1 MAKNPIWLRG
11 AKGKLA
17 GMVLQKAS
25 DGGTMVRENV
35 TPKNPRSVGQMATRL
50 AFGQVNTAAAA
61 LNSLINHA
69 FEGVPVGKMS
79 RRKFV
84 SLNVSRLKNYAL
96 QQYNGQGSVD
106 LAGFSPKGLNI
117 PIPNKL
123 IVSRGSLV
131 RSDFCR
137 AFVNANGEIKFGT
150 GTAGLAIDLAP
161 GFTYLDMITAM
172 GFKPGDEYSV
182 VEIKAAYT
190 DNSITSYG
198 EATFGNGVRPAIWR
212 AARIVFKGYDDLISE
227 TENWNSPVSAFTQT
241 SDILDKMIFRDLT
254 TDDMYD
260 FFAGFHDVTPSQGGG
275 GVLNVPNAWT
285 LPTDKPILAAATIVS
300 RWDGGIEKRSNEDMV
315 TTTVANATN
324 GWFGLTFDNA
334 YKTYAQEKASSDL
347 FLNQGGD
354 NQLGAAEVNPQ

>member
-69 FEGVPVGKMS
+69 FEGVSVGKMS

-96 QQYNGQGSVD
+96 QQYNGQGTVD

-131 RSDFCR
+131 RSDYCR
-137 AFVNANGEIKFGT
+137 AFVNASGEIKFGT
-150 GTAGLAIDLAP
+150 GQQLATDIELP
-161 GFTYLDMITAM
+161 TNFTYLDLITAM
-172 GFKPGDEYSV
+172 GFKPGDEFSV

-190 DNSITSYG
+190 DNTITSYG

-212 AARIVFKGYDDLISE
+212 AARIVFKNYDDLIGE
-227 TENWNSPVSAFTQT
+227 NENWNSPVGAYTQA
-241 SDILDKMIFRDLT
+241 SEVIEKMILMDLT
-254 TDDMYD
+254 ASDMFD
-260 FFAGFHDVTPSQGGG
+260 FFTGFY
-275 GVLNVPNAWT
+275 T
-285 LPTDKPILAAATIVS
+285 LVQTGPDSSTLSIPASYSPATDKPILAAATIVS

-315 TTTVANATN
+315 TTTVANTN

>member
-69 FEGVPVGKMS
+69 FEGVSVGKMS

-96 QQYNGQGSVD
+96 QQYNGQGTVD

-131 RSDFCR
+131 RSDYCR
-137 AFVNANGEIKFGT
+137 AYAAADGTIKFGT
-150 GTAGLAIDLAP
+150 GGSDPIDIDLDP
-161 GFTYLDMITAM
+161 GFTYLDMLTVM
-172 GFKPGDEYSV
+172 GFKPGDEFSV
-182 VEIKAAYT
+182 VEIKAAYNDST
-190 DNSITSYG
+190 ITSYG

-227 TENWNSPVSAFTQT
+227 NENWNSPVSQFTQF
-241 SDILDKMIFRDLT
+241 SEILSKMILSDLT
-254 TDDMYD
+254 SDDMYD
-260 FFAGFHDVTPSQGGG
+260 FFAQFHDFVPGQDGSASVTIPT
-275 GVLNVPNAWT
+275 AFA

-315 TTTVANATN
+315 TTTVANAN

>member
-1 MAKNPIWLRG
+1 MNVFWLRG
-11 AKGKLA
+11 GRGKLA
-17 GMVLQKAS
+17 GGVLQKGAN
-25 DGGTMVRENV
+25 GGTMLRENV
-35 TPKNPRSVGQMATRL
+35 IPKNPRSVGQMATRL

-69 FEGVPVGKMS
+69 FEGVAVGKMS

-96 QQYNGQGSVD
+96 QQYNGQGTVD

-131 RSDFCR
+131 RSDYCR
-137 AFVNANGEIKFGT
+137 AFVNASGEIKFGT
-150 GTAGLAIDLAP
+150 NGTDPIEITLDA
-161 GFTYLDMITAM
+161 GFTYLDLITVM
-172 GFKPGDEYSV
+172 GFKPGDEFSV
-182 VEIKAAYT
+182 VEIKAAYNDST
-190 DNSITSYG
+190 ITSYG
-198 EATFGNGVRPAIWR
+198 EASFGNGVRPAIWR

-227 TENWNSPVSAFTQT
+227 TENWNSPVSEFTQF
-241 SDILDKMIFRDLT
+241 SDILSKMILSDLT
-254 TDDMYD
+254 ADDMYD
-260 FFAGFHDVTPSQGGG
+260 FFAQFHALTPAAGGAAE
-275 GVLNVPNAWT
+275 LTIPT
-285 LPTDKPILAAATIVS
+285 SFSLPTDKPILAAATIVS

-315 TTTVANATN
+315 TTTVANTN

-354 NQLGAAEVNPQ
+354 NQLGAAEINP